1 MISMPIVFIL
11 AIMFI
16 FWSVDDD
23 LDGDKLLLLLLST
36 SSTQLQHIP
45 LQTAQLCLKSW
56 SLAIFSFSRFSF
68 SSQPISSEAKNFPLT
83 TKWLVRPVRCWK
95 QTFKLSSSQSLFTR
109 QLAAY
114 PLDHYHSTKFTFI
127 FCSKPF
133 RKNVVSRKSH
143 TFVNEELQKSSYCV
157 KIVLLHQ

>member
-1 MISMPIVFIL
+1 MISMFIL

-16 FWSVDDD
+16 FWGDDDDD
-23 LDGDKLLLLLLST
+23 LDGDKLLLLLLSA
-36 SSTQLQHIP
+36 SPTQLQHIP
-45 LQTAQLCLKSW
+45 LQTAQLCLKIW
-56 SLAIFSFSRFSF
+56 SLAISSFSRFSF

-83 TKWLVRPVRCWK
+83 TKWLVRLVRCWK
-95 QTFKLSSSQSLFTR
+95 QTFKLSSSQSLLTR

-114 PLDHYHSTKFTFI
+114 PLDHYHSTKFTFFI
-127 FCSKPF
+127 FYGKPF